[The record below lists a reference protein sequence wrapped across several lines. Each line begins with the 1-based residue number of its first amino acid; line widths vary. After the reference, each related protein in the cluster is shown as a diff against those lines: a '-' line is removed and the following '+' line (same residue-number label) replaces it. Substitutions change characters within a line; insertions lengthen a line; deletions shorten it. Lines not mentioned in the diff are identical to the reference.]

1 MLCDHVGS
9 VKRLQIMIEEEVDE
23 LLGRQA
29 RALGCSKAALVRR
42 FVRER
47 LLTSVADDP
56 LLGMAGRYQ
65 GQSVDHID
73 ELLYGPI
80 PHGR

>member
-1 MLCDHVGS
+1 MS
-9 VKRLQIMIEEEVDE
+9 VKRLQIMIEEELDD

-47 LLTSVADDP
+47 LHMPPADDP
-56 LLGMAGRYQ
+56 LVGMAGAYE
-65 GQSVDHID
+65 GLSADDID
-73 ELLYGPI
+73 EVVYG
-80 PHGR
+80 GRHRDRP